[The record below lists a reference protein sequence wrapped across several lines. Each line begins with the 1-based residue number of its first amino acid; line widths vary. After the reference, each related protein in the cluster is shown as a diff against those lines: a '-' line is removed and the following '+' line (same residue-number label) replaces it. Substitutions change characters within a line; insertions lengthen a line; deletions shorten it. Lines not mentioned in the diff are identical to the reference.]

1 MKLALPYTCLL
12 NTNFSFFVFIISG
25 GTFRRVLIG
34 DTNEVLQEEID
45 VTFEDVKGVDEAKQE
60 LQEIVEFL

>member
-1 MKLALPYTCLL
+1 ML
-12 NTNFSFFVFIISG
+12 ISTG

-34 DTNEVLQEEID
+34 DSNEVLQEEID